1 MEQEVNIS
9 DLKKESTRAFGLL
22 YNAYFDVVLRHV
34 LHNSGTK
41 DDAEDLFQ
49 EIMIV
54 LVHKIRDDNFRLSA
68 SLKTYV
74 LAIGKNLWLKSLS
87 NKARQRRHQDPAAA
101 AYYSKLNAAIEQ
113 EKYYKSK
120 LQQYLYKISNH
131 CQDFIDDVFFKGKSL
146 DQIKEEYGYTSR
158 LNAANQK
165 YKCME
170 QIRRVKST
178 DTAGPGQELKN

>member
-1 MEQEVNIS
+1 MEENCTID
-9 DLKKESTRAFGLL
+9 DLKKESSHAFGLL

-54 LVHKIRDDNFRLSA
+54 LVHKIRNDNFRLSA

-74 LAIGKNLWLKSLS
+74 MAIGKNLWLKSLRG
-87 NKARQRRHQDPAAA
+87 KTRERDHQDAATA
-101 AYYSKLNAAIEQ
+101 AYYSELNAVIEQ

-131 CQDFIDDVFFKGKSL
+131 CQDFIDDVFFKGKSPE
-146 DQIKEEYGYTSR
+146 QIRKEYGYTTKH
-158 LNAANQK
+158 NAANQK

-170 QIRRVKST
+170 QIRRVKEQ
-178 DTAGPGQELKN
+178 DTTYAEKPEN

>member
-1 MEQEVNIS
+1 MYMEQKVNIN
-9 DLKKESTRAFGLL
+9 DLKKESAKAFGLL
-22 YNAYFDVVLRHV
+22 YHAYFDVVLRHV
-34 LHNSGTK
+34 LHNNGTK
-41 DDAEDLFQ
+41 DEAEDLFQ
-49 EIMIV
+49 EVMLV
-54 LVHKIRDDNFRLSA
+54 LVYKLRNDNFRLSA
-68 SLKTYV
+68 SLKTYI

-87 NKARQRRHQDPAAA
+87 NKARQREHREAAAA
-101 AYYSKLNAAIEQ
+101 AYYADLNATIEQ

-146 DQIKEEYGYTSR
+146 EQIKEEYGYTSR

-170 QIRRVKST
+170 QIRRMKHI
-178 DTAGPGQELKN
+178 DMGEKEQE